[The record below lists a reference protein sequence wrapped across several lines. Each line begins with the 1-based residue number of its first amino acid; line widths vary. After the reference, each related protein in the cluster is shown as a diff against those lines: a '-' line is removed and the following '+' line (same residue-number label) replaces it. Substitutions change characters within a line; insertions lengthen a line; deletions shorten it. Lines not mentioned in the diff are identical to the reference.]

1 MSYGPR
7 ECIHIYNH
15 MHMYIYIYIYI
26 HIGNDIL
33 GYTSLKHADS
43 YCSEDVPT

>member
-1 MSYGPR
+1 MY
-7 ECIHIYNH
+7 IYIIIICTC
-15 MHMYIYIYIYI
+15 IYIYIYI
-26 HIGNDIL
+26 HIGNDML